1 MRLISFE
8 RDGATRVGAWID
20 QDRTIVDLMAAA
32 SDPTPPARFATMQA
46 LIEAGERTWDE
57 ARGGGA
63 RAPPPGGGAAAGR
76 AGGGAPPAPE
86 QALVDTAAVRLLA
99 PLPVPAQIRDFLC
112 FEQHLLNSSSAAI
125 TILSNQAEDPAAR
138 RRELE
143 ASGAWKIPAIWYRK
157 PYYYTA
163 SRFAVSHPEQDIVWP
178 AYSNMLDY
186 ELEFAAVIGTAGIDT
201 ARENALDHVFGYTIF
216 NDWSARDEQAL
227 VMEGRLGPGKGK
239 DFDGSNGFGP
249 CIVTADEIGN
259 PYALTMTA
267 RVDGEEWSRGSTGSM
282 HHRFED
288 CIAEVS
294 AAQTLHP
301 GEILCS
307 GTVGTGC
314 GVENLKFLKGGET
327 VELEIER
334 IGILRNRVVRDRQT

>member
-8 RDGATRVGAWID
+8 RDGGTRVGAWIK
-20 QDRTIVDLMAAA
+20 QDRIIVDLARAATTPAPFA
-32 SDPTPPARFATMQA
+32 SMQA
-46 LIEAGERTWDE
+46 LIDTGERAWDE
-57 ARGGGA
+57 ARA
-63 RAPPPGGGAAAGR
+63 LASL
-76 AGGGAPPAPE
+76 APE
-86 QALVDTAAVRLLA
+86 EALVETSAVRLLA

-112 FEQHLLNSSSAAI
+112 FEEHLLNSSSAAI
-125 TILSNQAEDPAAR
+125 TILSSQADDPAAR

-143 ASGAWKIPAIWYRK
+143 ASGSWKIPAVWYRR
-157 PYYYTA
+157 PIYYTA
-163 SRFAVSHPEQDIVWP
+163 SRFAVSHPGQDIVWP

-186 ELEFAAVIGTAGIDT
+186 ELEFAAVIGTAGVDIP
-201 ARENALDHVFGYTIF
+201 RERALEHVFGYTIF
-216 NDWSARDEQAL
+216 NDWSARDEQAI

-239 DFDGSNGFGP
+239 DFDGSNSFGP
-249 CIVTADEIGN
+249 CIVTADEIGD

-267 RVDGEEWSRGSTGSM
+267 RVDGEEWSRGTSGSM
-282 HHRFED
+282 YHRFED
-288 CIAEVS
+288 CIADVS
-294 AAQTLHP
+294 AGQTLHP

-334 IGILRNRVVRDRQT
+334 IGTLRNRVVRASSA